1 MSRQQ
6 LSALMAVAFIGL
18 FLASIFSAATVTAAE
33 RDDAIAAAKRK
44 YEIAE
49 LRLRQFE
56 RAEYPLALRRIENEL
71 KITEAERDVQQRR
84 IKEYG
89 ENSVFKYSE
98 AFRVTLQE
106 AKLAALR
113 AELKI
118 DELKNERL
126 VLEQT
131 REDRCRLLQ
140 LEIDAAANEVR
151 ALERRR

>member
-1 MSRQQ
+1 MSRRNFWS
-6 LSALMAVAFIGL
+6 LNLLA
-18 FLASIFSAATVTAAE
+18 LASLLCVSTASAGE
-33 RDDAIAAAKRK
+33 RDDALSAAKRRH
-44 YEIAE
+44 EMAE

-56 RAEYPLALRRIENEL
+56 RVEYPLTLRRIENEL

-98 AFRVTLQE
+98 AFLITLQE
-106 AKLAALR
+106 AKLASLR

-126 VLEQT
+126 VLEQN
-131 REDRCRLLQ
+131 RDDRFRLLQ
-140 LEIDAAANEVR
+140 LEIEATGDEVR

>member
-1 MSRQQ
+1 MSRQNVWS
-6 LSALMAVAFIGL
+6 LSLLG
-18 FLASIFSAATVTAAE
+18 LASFYCTSTASAAE
-33 RDDAIAAAKRK
+33 RDDALAAAKRK
-44 YEIAE
+44 QEITE

-56 RAEYPLALRRIENEL
+56 RVEFPLAIRRIENDL

-84 IKEYG
+84 IKECG
-89 ENSVFKYSE
+89 PSSIFKYSE
-98 AFRVTLQE
+98 AFLVTLQE
-106 AKLAALR
+106 ARLAALR

-126 VLEQT
+126 LLEQN

-140 LEIDAAANEVR
+140 LEIDAAADEIR